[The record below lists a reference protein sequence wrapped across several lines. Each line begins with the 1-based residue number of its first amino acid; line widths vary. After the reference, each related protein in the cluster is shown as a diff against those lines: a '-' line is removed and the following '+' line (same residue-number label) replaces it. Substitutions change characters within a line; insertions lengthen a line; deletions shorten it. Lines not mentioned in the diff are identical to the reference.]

1 VVTAPLLTADGVP
14 APREAQRR
22 ATRPDVEAGLPIA
35 AYGDDDLDEV
45 ARWIMTDGLPRDAD
59 ELAAQVRSELGLVR
73 RSNRVDI
80 AVSSAVR
87 RALGL

>member
-1 VVTAPLLTADGVP
+1 VVTAPLLTEGDVP
-14 APREAQRR
+14 QPREAVRR
-22 ATRPDVEAGLPIA
+22 ASRPDVEPGLPIA
-35 AYGDDDLDEV
+35 AYGDDDLDEL

-59 ELAAQVRSELGLVR
+59 ELAAQVRSELGIVR

-87 RALGL
+87 RTLGL